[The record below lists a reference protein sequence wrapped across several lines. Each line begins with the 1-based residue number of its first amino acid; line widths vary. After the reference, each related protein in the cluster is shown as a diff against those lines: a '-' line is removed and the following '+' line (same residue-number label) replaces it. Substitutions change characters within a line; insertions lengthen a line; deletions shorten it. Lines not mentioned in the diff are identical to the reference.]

1 MGTAN
6 QIEQELMNYISDHKI
21 RNTHSHHLPEQAM
34 VDFERDKL
42 INNTYLQWQQV
53 TPGTTAESR
62 NAYLEKTRYKSYFVW
77 LQKAI
82 GELYGIS
89 EPITAQNW
97 DQISDQIRKAHQNP
111 DFYMDVLKNK
121 CKYQKVIVDTYWNPG
136 SDNGRPELFTPAFR
150 LDLFFLGYKKGLRNH
165 DGVSL
170 EENFGELPDNLQD
183 YVEWVRKWIIQKKSE
198 GCVALK
204 IAMAYERSL
213 HFEKVTREQA
223 ERVFRLKESDITQ
236 EDIRCFQDYLF
247 WKICEIAAEVSLPLQ
262 CHTGMGQV
270 IDTNIL
276 QLNNVIK
283 NNPETKFVLLH
294 CGFPWV
300 DDLFSIV
307 DGYPN
312 LYPDLT
318 WLPILSYTASKRVM
332 HQLIEMSQIDKICWG
347 CDTWTVEESYG
358 SLLAFRFSLCSV
370 LREKIED
377 RFRKLKIYGSMLH
390 LVILKMIAERE
401 GKEWPEQYLW
411 IEDNISD
418 EINKVQNKVVGPM
431 FSQKE
436 IEAAVEDMV
445 SCGLLVKKHKKMF
458 AVKGEP
464 FLPKAK
470 NIELMVTD
478 DYMIF
483 AEMIY
488 RDYGWIKGGNVVDV
502 LRKDISEYND
512 FDWFAWATNGMNMKE
527 DAAESDYLPLLEHR
541 CIVLSFDEAN
551 EIGAFLVCR
560 SDVWKDY
567 ALTMMEI
574 AEDYGEKWYWKIVS
588 ECIGNAKKIGNIH
601 ESYMLSH
608 GDRRMLV
615 YEMKKK
621 DAQAGDLGVDV
632 DFDAYD
638 DFADSDIEDDNA
650 KQKICSQLDD
660 FDDFDDY
667 A

>member
-1 MGTAN
+1 MAKKTTKTEHDMQFVKPSTQPIINQKTQQKQKKKQPAVDEKNLQKTKIQKYKEEIKSIEKSIILPKKSIFSGAELKMTIKKQKKNKIVRVVSIRPILKDESFGKVVPISHEYNEGVSIDTIKKSALSALNKTSYDIELGTGKKKELSDKV
-6 QIEQELMNYISDHKI
+6 IEMVKSSPDVIDDLDFTALFDWPFKGYFWLNYSIAYINPVRHDISDAVIDKDGNMKFTFYQNIFELPKNGEVKYTKKEDYKKI
-21 RNTHSHHLPEQAM
+21 VEFINRNSAALKRCIELAKKIECDGACLKMNVSTTGFYAVLKFQKQQYKKHMSNV
-34 VDFERDKL
+34 VDFD
-42 INNTYLQWQQV
+42 
-53 TPGTTAESR
+53 A
-62 NAYLEKTRYKSYFVW
+62 LEAWVEVMT
-77 LQKAI
+77 
-82 GELYGIS
+82 
-89 EPITAQNW
+89 
-97 DQISDQIRKAHQNP
+97 DD
-111 DFYMDVLKNK
+111 
-121 CKYQKVIVDTYWNPG
+121 
-136 SDNGRPELFTPAFR
+136 
-150 LDLFFLGYKKGLRNH
+150 YKK
-165 DGVSL
+165 
-170 EENFGELPDNLQD
+170 
-183 YVEWVRKWIIQKKSE
+183 
-198 GCVALK
+198 
-204 IAMAYERSL
+204 
-213 HFEKVTREQA
+213 FEA
-223 ERVFRLKESDITQ
+223 E
-236 EDIRCFQDYLF
+236 
-247 WKICEIAAEVSLPLQ
+247 
-262 CHTGMGQV
+262 
-270 IDTNIL
+270 
-276 QLNNVIK
+276 
-283 NNPETKFVLLH
+283 
-294 CGFPWV
+294 
-300 DDLFSIV
+300 
-307 DGYPN
+307 
-312 LYPDLT
+312 
-318 WLPILSYTASKRVM
+318 
-332 HQLIEMSQIDKICWG
+332 
-347 CDTWTVEESYG
+347 
-358 SLLAFRFSLCSV
+358 
-370 LREKIED
+370 LRERIED

-411 IEDNISD
+411 IEDNISE
-418 EINKVQNKVVGPM
+418 EIDKVQNKVVVPM
-431 FSQKE
+431 LSQKE

-470 NIELMVTD
+470 NIELLVTD

-527 DAAESDYLPLLEHR
+527 DTAESDYLPLLEHR

-588 ECIGNAKKIGNIH
+588 ECIGDAKKIGNIH

>member
-1 MGTAN
+1 MAKKTTKSEHDMQLVKPSTQSIIN
-6 QIEQELMNYISDHKI
+6 QKAQQKQKKKQ
-21 RNTHSHHLPEQAM
+21 PA
-34 VDFERDKL
+34 VD
-42 INNTYLQWQQV
+42 
-53 TPGTTAESR
+53 
-62 NAYLEKTRYKSYFVW
+62 EKN
-77 LQKAI
+77 LQKTKIQKYEEEIKSIEKSIILPKKSIFSGA
-82 GELYGIS
+82 ELKMTIKK
-89 EPITAQNW
+89 Q
-97 DQISDQIRKAHQNP
+97 K
-111 DFYMDVLKNK
+111 KNK
-121 CKYQKVIVDTYWNPG
+121 IVRVVSIRPILKDESLGKVVPISHEYNEGVSIDTIKKSALNALNKPSYDIELGAGKRKELSDKVIEMVK
-136 SDNGRPELFTPAFR
+136 S
-150 LDLFFLGYKKGLRNH
+150 
-165 DGVSL
+165 S
-170 EENFGELPDNLQD
+170 PD
-183 YVEWVRKWIIQKKSE
+183 V
-198 GCVALK
+198 
-204 IAMAYERSL
+204 
-213 HFEKVTREQA
+213 
-223 ERVFRLKESDITQ
+223 
-236 EDIRCFQDYLF
+236 
-247 WKICEIAAEVSLPLQ
+247 
-262 CHTGMGQV
+262 
-270 IDTNIL
+270 
-276 QLNNVIK
+276 
-283 NNPETKFVLLH
+283 
-294 CGFPWV
+294 V
-300 DDLFSIV
+300 DDLDFTVLFDWPFKGYFWLNYSIAYINPV
-307 DGYPN
+307 RHDIS
-312 LYPDLT
+312 D
-318 WLPILSYTASKRVM
+318 AV
-332 HQLIEMSQIDKICWG
+332 IDKDGNMKFTFYQNIFELPKNG
-347 CDTWTVEESYG
+347 EVKYTKKEDYKKIVEFINRNSAALKRCIELSKKIERDGACLKMNVSTTGFYAVLKFQKQQYKKHM
-358 SLLAFRFSLCSV
+358 SNVVDFDALEAWVDVMTDDYKKFEAE
-370 LREKIED
+370 LRERIED

-418 EINKVQNKVVGPM
+418 EIDKVQNKVVVPM

-470 NIELMVTD
+470 NIELVVTD

-512 FDWFAWATNGMNMKE
+512 FDWFAWAISGMNMKE
-527 DAAESDYLPLLEHR
+527 DTTESDYLPLLEHR

-588 ECIGNAKKIGNIH
+588 ECVGDAKKIGNIH

-621 DAQAGDLGVDV
+621 DAQVEDLGVDV
-632 DFDAYD
+632 DFDTYD
-638 DFADSDIEDDNA
+638 DFADSDIEDIHDNT
-650 KQKICSQLDD
+650 KQKIYGQPDD
-660 FDDFDDY
+660 IDFDDY

>member
-1 MGTAN
+1 MAKKTTKSEHDMQLVKPSTQPIIN
-6 QIEQELMNYISDHKI
+6 QKTQQKQKKKQ
-21 RNTHSHHLPEQAM
+21 PA
-34 VDFERDKL
+34 VD
-42 INNTYLQWQQV
+42 
-53 TPGTTAESR
+53 
-62 NAYLEKTRYKSYFVW
+62 EKN
-77 LQKAI
+77 LQKAKI
-82 GELYGIS
+82 QKYKEEIKSIEKSIILPKKSIFSGAELKMTIKK
-89 EPITAQNW
+89 Q
-97 DQISDQIRKAHQNP
+97 K
-111 DFYMDVLKNK
+111 KNK
-121 CKYQKVIVDTYWNPG
+121 IVRVVSIRPILKDESFGKVVPISHEYNEGVSIDTIKKSVLSALNKPSYDIELGTGKRKELSDKVIEMVK
-136 SDNGRPELFTPAFR
+136 S
-150 LDLFFLGYKKGLRNH
+150 
-165 DGVSL
+165 S
-170 EENFGELPDNLQD
+170 PD
-183 YVEWVRKWIIQKKSE
+183 V
-198 GCVALK
+198 
-204 IAMAYERSL
+204 
-213 HFEKVTREQA
+213 
-223 ERVFRLKESDITQ
+223 
-236 EDIRCFQDYLF
+236 
-247 WKICEIAAEVSLPLQ
+247 
-262 CHTGMGQV
+262 
-270 IDTNIL
+270 
-276 QLNNVIK
+276 
-283 NNPETKFVLLH
+283 
-294 CGFPWV
+294 V
-300 DDLFSIV
+300 DDLDFTVLFDWPFKGYFWLNYSIAYINPVRHDISDAVIDKDGNIKFTFYQNIFELPKNGEVKYTKKEDYKKIVEFINKNSAALKRCIELAKKIECDGACLKMNVSTTGFYAVLKFQKQQYKKHMSNIV
-307 DGYPN
+307 DFDA
-312 LYPDLT
+312 LEAWVD
-318 WLPILSYTASKRVM
+318 VM
-332 HQLIEMSQIDKICWG
+332 TDDYKKFEA
-347 CDTWTVEESYG
+347 E
-358 SLLAFRFSLCSV
+358 

>member
-1 MGTAN
+1 MAKKTTKSEHDMQLMKPSTQPIIN
-6 QIEQELMNYISDHKI
+6 QKTQQRQKKKQ
-21 RNTHSHHLPEQAM
+21 PA
-34 VDFERDKL
+34 VD
-42 INNTYLQWQQV
+42 
-53 TPGTTAESR
+53 
-62 NAYLEKTRYKSYFVW
+62 EKN
-77 LQKAI
+77 LQKTKIQKYKEEIKSIEKSIILPKKSIFSGA
-82 GELYGIS
+82 ELKMTIKK
-89 EPITAQNW
+89 Q
-97 DQISDQIRKAHQNP
+97 K
-111 DFYMDVLKNK
+111 KNK
-121 CKYQKVIVDTYWNPG
+121 IVRVVSIRPILKDESFGKVMPISHEYNEGVSIDTIKKSTLSALNKPSYDIELGAGKRKELSDKVIEMVK
-136 SDNGRPELFTPAFR
+136 S
-150 LDLFFLGYKKGLRNH
+150 
-165 DGVSL
+165 S
-170 EENFGELPDNLQD
+170 PD
-183 YVEWVRKWIIQKKSE
+183 V
-198 GCVALK
+198 
-204 IAMAYERSL
+204 
-213 HFEKVTREQA
+213 
-223 ERVFRLKESDITQ
+223 
-236 EDIRCFQDYLF
+236 
-247 WKICEIAAEVSLPLQ
+247 
-262 CHTGMGQV
+262 
-270 IDTNIL
+270 
-276 QLNNVIK
+276 
-283 NNPETKFVLLH
+283 
-294 CGFPWV
+294 V
-300 DDLFSIV
+300 DDLDFTALFDWPFKGYFWLNYSIAYINPVRHDISDTVIDKDGNMKFTFYQNIFELPKNGEVKYTKKEDYKKIVEFINRNSAALKRCIELAKKIECDGACLKMNVSTTGFYAVLKFQKQQYKKHMSNIV
-307 DGYPN
+307 DFDA
-312 LYPDLT
+312 LEAWID
-318 WLPILSYTASKRVM
+318 VM
-332 HQLIEMSQIDKICWG
+332 TDDYKKFEA
-347 CDTWTVEESYG
+347 E
-358 SLLAFRFSLCSV
+358 
-370 LREKIED
+370 LRERIED

-411 IEDNISD
+411 IEDNISE
-418 EINKVQNKVVGPM
+418 EIDKVQNKVVAPM

-445 SCGLLVKKHKKMF
+445 SCGLLIKKHKKMF

-512 FDWFAWATNGMNMKE
+512 FDWFAWAINGMNMKE
-527 DAAESDYLPLLEHR
+527 DTAESDYLPLLEHR

-588 ECIGNAKKIGNIH
+588 ECVGDAKKIGNIH

-621 DAQAGDLGVDV
+621 DAQAEDLGVDV

-638 DFADSDIEDDNA
+638 DFADSDIEDIHDNT
-650 KQKICSQLDD
+650 KQKIYGQPDD
-660 FDDFDDY
+660 IDFDDY
-667 A
+667 I

>member
-1 MGTAN
+1 MAKKTTKTEHDMQFVKPSTQPIINQKTQQKQKKKQPAVDEKNLQKTKIQKYKEEIKSIEKSIILPKKSIFSGAELKMTIKKQKKNKIVRVVSIRPILKDESFGKVVPISHEYNEGVSIDTIKKSALNALNKPSYDIELGTGKKKELSDKV
-6 QIEQELMNYISDHKI
+6 IEMVKSSPDVIDDLDFTALFDWPFKGYFWLNYSIAYINPVRHDISDAVIDKDGNMKFTFYQNIFELPKNGEVKYTKKEDYKKI
-21 RNTHSHHLPEQAM
+21 VEFINRNSAALKRCIELAKKIECDGAYLKMNVSTTGFYAVLKFQKQQYKKHMSNI
-34 VDFERDKL
+34 VDFD
-42 INNTYLQWQQV
+42 
-53 TPGTTAESR
+53 A
-62 NAYLEKTRYKSYFVW
+62 LEAWV
-77 LQKAI
+77 
-82 GELYGIS
+82 
-89 EPITAQNW
+89 
-97 DQISDQIRKAHQNP
+97 
-111 DFYMDVLKNK
+111 DVMT
-121 CKYQKVIVDTYWNPG
+121 D
-136 SDNGRPELFTPAFR
+136 D
-150 LDLFFLGYKKGLRNH
+150 YKK
-165 DGVSL
+165 
-170 EENFGELPDNLQD
+170 
-183 YVEWVRKWIIQKKSE
+183 
-198 GCVALK
+198 
-204 IAMAYERSL
+204 
-213 HFEKVTREQA
+213 FEA
-223 ERVFRLKESDITQ
+223 E
-236 EDIRCFQDYLF
+236 
-247 WKICEIAAEVSLPLQ
+247 
-262 CHTGMGQV
+262 
-270 IDTNIL
+270 
-276 QLNNVIK
+276 
-283 NNPETKFVLLH
+283 
-294 CGFPWV
+294 
-300 DDLFSIV
+300 
-307 DGYPN
+307 
-312 LYPDLT
+312 
-318 WLPILSYTASKRVM
+318 
-332 HQLIEMSQIDKICWG
+332 
-347 CDTWTVEESYG
+347 
-358 SLLAFRFSLCSV
+358 
-370 LREKIED
+370 LRERIED

-411 IEDNISD
+411 IEDNISE
-418 EINKVQNKVVGPM
+418 EIDKVQNKVVVPM
-431 FSQKE
+431 LSQKE

-488 RDYGWIKGGNVVDV
+488 RDYGWIKGGNVVDI

-512 FDWFAWATNGMNMKE
+512 FDWFAWAISGMNMKE
-527 DAAESDYLPLLEHR
+527 DTAESDYLPLLEHR

-574 AEDYGEKWYWKIVS
+574 AEAYGEKWYWKIVS

>member
-1 MGTAN
+1 MAKKTTKSEHDMQLVKPSTQSIIN
-6 QIEQELMNYISDHKI
+6 QKAQQKQKKKQ
-21 RNTHSHHLPEQAM
+21 PA
-34 VDFERDKL
+34 VD
-42 INNTYLQWQQV
+42 
-53 TPGTTAESR
+53 
-62 NAYLEKTRYKSYFVW
+62 EKN
-77 LQKAI
+77 LQKTKIQKYEEEIKSIEKSIILPKKSIFSGA
-82 GELYGIS
+82 ELKMTIKK
-89 EPITAQNW
+89 Q
-97 DQISDQIRKAHQNP
+97 K
-111 DFYMDVLKNK
+111 KNK
-121 CKYQKVIVDTYWNPG
+121 IVRVVSIRPILKDESLGKVVPISHEYNEGVSIDTIKKSALNALNKPSYDIELGAGKRKELSDKVIEMVK
-136 SDNGRPELFTPAFR
+136 S
-150 LDLFFLGYKKGLRNH
+150 
-165 DGVSL
+165 S
-170 EENFGELPDNLQD
+170 PD
-183 YVEWVRKWIIQKKSE
+183 V
-198 GCVALK
+198 
-204 IAMAYERSL
+204 
-213 HFEKVTREQA
+213 
-223 ERVFRLKESDITQ
+223 
-236 EDIRCFQDYLF
+236 
-247 WKICEIAAEVSLPLQ
+247 
-262 CHTGMGQV
+262 
-270 IDTNIL
+270 
-276 QLNNVIK
+276 
-283 NNPETKFVLLH
+283 
-294 CGFPWV
+294 V
-300 DDLFSIV
+300 DDLDFTVLFDWPFKGYFWLNYSIAYINPVRHDISDAVIDKDGNIKFTFYQNIFELPKNGEVKYTKKEDYKKIVEFINKNSAALKRCIELAKKIECDGACLKMNVSTTGFYAVLKFQKQQYKKHMSNIV
-307 DGYPN
+307 DFDA
-312 LYPDLT
+312 LEAWVD
-318 WLPILSYTASKRVM
+318 VM
-332 HQLIEMSQIDKICWG
+332 TDDYKKFEA
-347 CDTWTVEESYG
+347 E
-358 SLLAFRFSLCSV
+358 

-527 DAAESDYLPLLEHR
+527 DTAESDYLPLLEHR

-588 ECIGNAKKIGNIH
+588 ECVGDAKKIGNIH

-608 GDRRMLV
+608 GDRRLLV
-615 YEMKKK
+615 HEMKKK
-621 DAQAGDLGVDV
+621 DAQVEDLGVDV
-632 DFDAYD
+632 DFDTYD
-638 DFADSDIEDDNA
+638 DFADSDIEDIHDNT
-650 KQKICSQLDD
+650 KQKIYGQPDD
-660 FDDFDDY
+660 IDFDDY
-667 A
+667 I

>member
-1 MGTAN
+1 MAKKTTKSEHDMQLVKPSMQPIIN
-6 QIEQELMNYISDHKI
+6 QKTQQKQKKKQ
-21 RNTHSHHLPEQAM
+21 PA
-34 VDFERDKL
+34 VD
-42 INNTYLQWQQV
+42 
-53 TPGTTAESR
+53 
-62 NAYLEKTRYKSYFVW
+62 EKN
-77 LQKAI
+77 LQKTKIQKYKEEIKSIEKSIILPKKSIFSGA
-82 GELYGIS
+82 ELKMTIKKQKKNKIVRVVS
-89 EPITAQNW
+89 IRPI
-97 DQISDQIRKAHQNP
+97 
-111 DFYMDVLKNK
+111 LKNESFGK
-121 CKYQKVIVDTYWNPG
+121 VVPISHEYNEGVSIDTIKKSALNALNKPSYDIELGTGKKKELSDKVIEMV
-136 SDNGRPELFTPAFR
+136 
-150 LDLFFLGYKKGLRNH
+150 
-165 DGVSL
+165 
-170 EENFGELPDNLQD
+170 
-183 YVEWVRKWIIQKKSE
+183 KS
-198 GCVALK
+198 
-204 IAMAYERSL
+204 S
-213 HFEKVTREQA
+213 
-223 ERVFRLKESDITQ
+223 
-236 EDIRCFQDYLF
+236 
-247 WKICEIAAEVSLPLQ
+247 P
-262 CHTGMGQV
+262 
-270 IDTNIL
+270 
-276 QLNNVIK
+276 NV
-283 NNPETKFVLLH
+283 
-294 CGFPWV
+294 V
-300 DDLFSIV
+300 DDLDFTALFDWPFKGYFWLNYSIAYINPVRHDISDAVIDKDGNMKFTFYQNIFELPKNGEVKYTKKEDYKKIVEFINRNSAALKRCIELAKKIECDGACLKMNVSTTGFYAVLKFQKQQYKKHMSNIV
-307 DGYPN
+307 DFDA
-312 LYPDLT
+312 LEAWVD
-318 WLPILSYTASKRVM
+318 VM
-332 HQLIEMSQIDKICWG
+332 TDDYKKFEA
-347 CDTWTVEESYG
+347 E
-358 SLLAFRFSLCSV
+358 
-370 LREKIED
+370 LRERIED

-411 IEDNISD
+411 IEDNISE
-418 EINKVQNKVVGPM
+418 EINKVQNKVVAPM

-512 FDWFAWATNGMNMKE
+512 FDWFAWAINGMNIKE
-527 DAAESDYLPLLEHR
+527 DTAESDYLPLLEHR

-588 ECIGNAKKIGNIH
+588 ECIGDAKKIGNIH

-615 YEMKKK
+615 YKMKKK
-621 DAQAGDLGVDV
+621 DAQTEDLSVDV

-638 DFADSDIEDDNA
+638 DFADSDIEDIHDNT
-650 KQKICSQLDD
+650 KQKIYGQPDD
-660 FDDFDDY
+660 IDFDDY
-667 A
+667 I

>member
-1 MGTAN
+1 MAKKTTKSEHDMQLVKPSTQPIIN
-6 QIEQELMNYISDHKI
+6 QKTQQKQKKKQ
-21 RNTHSHHLPEQAM
+21 PA
-34 VDFERDKL
+34 VD
-42 INNTYLQWQQV
+42 
-53 TPGTTAESR
+53 
-62 NAYLEKTRYKSYFVW
+62 EKN
-77 LQKAI
+77 LQKAKI
-82 GELYGIS
+82 QKYKEEIKSIEKSIILPKKSIFSGAELKMTIKK
-89 EPITAQNW
+89 Q
-97 DQISDQIRKAHQNP
+97 K
-111 DFYMDVLKNK
+111 KNK
-121 CKYQKVIVDTYWNPG
+121 IVRVVSIRPILKDESFGKVVPISHEYNEGVSIDTIKKSALNALNKPSYDIELGAGKRKELSDKVIEMVK
-136 SDNGRPELFTPAFR
+136 S
-150 LDLFFLGYKKGLRNH
+150 
-165 DGVSL
+165 S
-170 EENFGELPDNLQD
+170 PD
-183 YVEWVRKWIIQKKSE
+183 V
-198 GCVALK
+198 
-204 IAMAYERSL
+204 
-213 HFEKVTREQA
+213 
-223 ERVFRLKESDITQ
+223 
-236 EDIRCFQDYLF
+236 
-247 WKICEIAAEVSLPLQ
+247 
-262 CHTGMGQV
+262 
-270 IDTNIL
+270 
-276 QLNNVIK
+276 
-283 NNPETKFVLLH
+283 
-294 CGFPWV
+294 V
-300 DDLFSIV
+300 DDLDFTVLFDWPFKGYFWLNYSIAYINPVRHDISDAVIDKDGNIKFTFYQNIFELPKNGEVKYTKKEDYKKIVEFINKNSAALKRCIELAKKIECDGACLKMNVSTTGFYAVLKFQKQQYKKHMSNIV
-307 DGYPN
+307 DFDA
-312 LYPDLT
+312 LEAWVD
-318 WLPILSYTASKRVM
+318 VM
-332 HQLIEMSQIDKICWG
+332 TDDYKKFEA
-347 CDTWTVEESYG
+347 E
-358 SLLAFRFSLCSV
+358 

-418 EINKVQNKVVGPM
+418 EINKVQNKVVSPM

-512 FDWFAWATNGMNMKE
+512 FDWFAWAINGMNMK
-527 DAAESDYLPLLEHR
+527 DDTAESDYLPLLEHR

>member
-1 MGTAN
+1 MAKKTTKSEHDMQLVKPSMQSIIN
-6 QIEQELMNYISDHKI
+6 QKAQQKQKKKQ
-21 RNTHSHHLPEQAM
+21 PA
-34 VDFERDKL
+34 VD
-42 INNTYLQWQQV
+42 
-53 TPGTTAESR
+53 
-62 NAYLEKTRYKSYFVW
+62 EKN
-77 LQKAI
+77 LQKTKIQKYKEEIKSIEKSIILPKKSIFSGA
-82 GELYGIS
+82 ELKMTIKK
-89 EPITAQNW
+89 Q
-97 DQISDQIRKAHQNP
+97 K
-111 DFYMDVLKNK
+111 KNK
-121 CKYQKVIVDTYWNPG
+121 IVRVVSIRPILKDESFGKVVPISHEYNEGVSIDTIKKSALNALNKPSYDIELGTDKKKELSDKVIEMVK
-136 SDNGRPELFTPAFR
+136 S
-150 LDLFFLGYKKGLRNH
+150 
-165 DGVSL
+165 S
-170 EENFGELPDNLQD
+170 PD
-183 YVEWVRKWIIQKKSE
+183 V
-198 GCVALK
+198 
-204 IAMAYERSL
+204 
-213 HFEKVTREQA
+213 
-223 ERVFRLKESDITQ
+223 
-236 EDIRCFQDYLF
+236 
-247 WKICEIAAEVSLPLQ
+247 
-262 CHTGMGQV
+262 
-270 IDTNIL
+270 
-276 QLNNVIK
+276 
-283 NNPETKFVLLH
+283 
-294 CGFPWV
+294 V
-300 DDLFSIV
+300 DDLDFTALFDWPFKGYFWLNYSIAYINPV
-307 DGYPN
+307 RHDIS
-312 LYPDLT
+312 D
-318 WLPILSYTASKRVM
+318 AV
-332 HQLIEMSQIDKICWG
+332 IDKDGNMKFTFYQNIFELPKNGEVKYTKKEDYKKIVEFINRNSAALKRCIELAKKIE
-347 CDTWTVEESYG
+347 CDGAYLKMNVSTTGFYAVLKFQKQQYKKHMSNVVDFDALEAWVDVMTDDYKKFEAE
-358 SLLAFRFSLCSV
+358 
-370 LREKIED
+370 LRERIED

-411 IEDNISD
+411 IEDNISE
-418 EINKVQNKVVGPM
+418 EIDKVQNKVVAPM

-512 FDWFAWATNGMNMKE
+512 FDWFAWAINGMNIKE
-527 DAAESDYLPLLEHR
+527 DTAESDYLPLLEHR

-621 DAQAGDLGVDV
+621 DAQAEDLSVDV

-638 DFADSDIEDDNA
+638 DFADSDIEDIHDNT
-650 KQKICSQLDD
+650 KQKIYGQPDD
-660 FDDFDDY
+660 IDFDDY
-667 A
+667 I

>member
-1 MGTAN
+1 MAKKTTKTEHDMQFVKPSTQPIIN
-6 QIEQELMNYISDHKI
+6 QKTQQKQKKKQ
-21 RNTHSHHLPEQAM
+21 PA
-34 VDFERDKL
+34 VD
-42 INNTYLQWQQV
+42 
-53 TPGTTAESR
+53 
-62 NAYLEKTRYKSYFVW
+62 EKN
-77 LQKAI
+77 LQKTKIQKYTEEIKSIEKSIILPKKSIFSGA
-82 GELYGIS
+82 ELKMTIKK
-89 EPITAQNW
+89 Q
-97 DQISDQIRKAHQNP
+97 K
-111 DFYMDVLKNK
+111 KNK
-121 CKYQKVIVDTYWNPG
+121 IVRVVSIRPILKDESFGKVVPISHEYNEGVSIDTIKKSALSALNKPSYDIELGTGKKKELSDKVIEMVK
-136 SDNGRPELFTPAFR
+136 S
-150 LDLFFLGYKKGLRNH
+150 
-165 DGVSL
+165 S
-170 EENFGELPDNLQD
+170 PD
-183 YVEWVRKWIIQKKSE
+183 V
-198 GCVALK
+198 
-204 IAMAYERSL
+204 
-213 HFEKVTREQA
+213 
-223 ERVFRLKESDITQ
+223 
-236 EDIRCFQDYLF
+236 
-247 WKICEIAAEVSLPLQ
+247 
-262 CHTGMGQV
+262 
-270 IDTNIL
+270 
-276 QLNNVIK
+276 
-283 NNPETKFVLLH
+283 
-294 CGFPWV
+294 V
-300 DDLFSIV
+300 DDLDFTVLFDWPFKGYFWLNYSIAYINSV
-307 DGYPN
+307 RHDIS
-312 LYPDLT
+312 D
-318 WLPILSYTASKRVM
+318 AV
-332 HQLIEMSQIDKICWG
+332 IDKDGNMKFTFYQNIFELPKNGEVKYTKKEDYKKIVEFINKNSAALKRCIELAKKIE
-347 CDTWTVEESYG
+347 CDGACLKMNVSTTGFYAVLKFQKQQYKKHMSNVVDFDALEAWVDVMTDDYKKFEAE
-358 SLLAFRFSLCSV
+358 
-370 LREKIED
+370 LRERIED

-411 IEDNISD
+411 IEDNISE
-418 EINKVQNKVVGPM
+418 EIDKVQNKVVVPM
-431 FSQKE
+431 LSQKE

-512 FDWFAWATNGMNMKE
+512 FDWFAWAISGMNMKE
-527 DAAESDYLPLLEHR
+527 DTAESDYLPLLEHR

-574 AEDYGEKWYWKIVS
+574 AEDYGEKWYWKMVS
-588 ECIGNAKKIGNIH
+588 ECIGDAKKIGNIH

-615 YEMKKK
+615 YKMKKK
-621 DAQAGDLGVDV
+621 DAQTGDLGVDV

>member
-1 MGTAN
+1 MAKKTTKSEHDMQLVKPSTQPIIN
-6 QIEQELMNYISDHKI
+6 QKTQQKQKKKQ
-21 RNTHSHHLPEQAM
+21 PA
-34 VDFERDKL
+34 VD
-42 INNTYLQWQQV
+42 
-53 TPGTTAESR
+53 
-62 NAYLEKTRYKSYFVW
+62 EKN
-77 LQKAI
+77 LQKAKI
-82 GELYGIS
+82 QKYKEEIKSIEKSIILPKKSIFSGAELKMTIKK
-89 EPITAQNW
+89 Q
-97 DQISDQIRKAHQNP
+97 K
-111 DFYMDVLKNK
+111 KNK
-121 CKYQKVIVDTYWNPG
+121 IVRVVSIRPILKDESLGKVVPISHEYNEGVSIDTIKKSALNALNKPSYDIELGAGKRKELSDKVIEMVK
-136 SDNGRPELFTPAFR
+136 S
-150 LDLFFLGYKKGLRNH
+150 
-165 DGVSL
+165 S
-170 EENFGELPDNLQD
+170 PD
-183 YVEWVRKWIIQKKSE
+183 V
-198 GCVALK
+198 
-204 IAMAYERSL
+204 
-213 HFEKVTREQA
+213 
-223 ERVFRLKESDITQ
+223 
-236 EDIRCFQDYLF
+236 
-247 WKICEIAAEVSLPLQ
+247 
-262 CHTGMGQV
+262 
-270 IDTNIL
+270 
-276 QLNNVIK
+276 
-283 NNPETKFVLLH
+283 
-294 CGFPWV
+294 V
-300 DDLFSIV
+300 DDLDFTVLFDWPFKGYFWLNYSIAYINPVRHDISDAVIDKDGNIKFTFYQNIFELPKNGEVKYTKKEDYKKIVEFINKNSAALKRCIELAKKIECDGACLKMNVSTTGFYAVLKFQKQQYKKHMSNIV
-307 DGYPN
+307 DFDA
-312 LYPDLT
+312 LEAWVD
-318 WLPILSYTASKRVM
+318 VM
-332 HQLIEMSQIDKICWG
+332 TDDYKKFEA
-347 CDTWTVEESYG
+347 E
-358 SLLAFRFSLCSV
+358 

-588 ECIGNAKKIGNIH
+588 ECVGDAKKIGNIH